1 MHRGTVVDRLPGRDH
16 GGAIRP
22 GRPVAPSQ
30 GTHASGRHRLGRQ
43 PVEAIAGRRRT
54 RGRLERRAGRDFFRG
69 PRLTTPEESVAAPA
83 QPEAGDERELRARD
97 QFFLSSFW
105 FAYNFHW
112 GALLAI
118 VLPSQI
124 TAIVGDARKE
134 LFNGLIPAIGAALS
148 LVVTPLAGAISD
160 RSTSR
165 FGRRRPFILAGTLVN
180 LAFLLVMAGF
190 THGRSIWLFLICYL
204 GVQLGSNWSG
214 GPYAGLI
221 PDVAPPRQR
230 GTASGWLALM
240 TALGTLA
247 GAITAGQ
254 LVRGES
260 FGPIYGAIVIVVLV
274 FLALTVLGVRE
285 RAHRRTEPLDLGAL
299 ARNFIPRGVAYRNF
313 YLVLFTRALV
323 TMGIYSIFTFFQ
335 FFLKDILHASNPAE
349 QTSYLIAIIIG
360 TGVPTSLLGG
370 VLSDRHGRK
379 PLVYLSGGLMALASI
394 VFIGVAFAPSLPFT
408 FAVGAL
414 FGVGYG
420 AYQAVDWALAIDV
433 LPRGEAAAKDMGIWH
448 ASLVLPQVLAPAI
461 TGFTLTV
468 LKPSGLLLGYTVVY
482 VMTAVWFVL
491 GTVFVR
497 AIRGV
502 R

>member
-1 MHRGTVVDRLPGRDH
+1 MTISEPAPPTTVQEPPDHRRD
-16 GGAIRP
+16 
-22 GRPVAPSQ
+22 
-30 GTHASGRHRLGRQ
+30 
-43 PVEAIAGRRRT
+43 
-54 RGRLERRAGRDFFRG
+54 
-69 PRLTTPEESVAAPA
+69 
-83 QPEAGDERELRARD
+83 LRASD

-105 FAYNFHW
+105 FAYNFQW

-124 TAIVGDARKE
+124 TAIVGDQHKE
-134 LFNGLIPAIGAALS
+134 LFNGLIPPLGAALS

-160 RSTSR
+160 RSASR
-165 FGRRRPFILAGTLVN
+165 FGRRRPFMLVGTVVN

-190 THGRSIWLFLICYL
+190 TRGGNVWLFLLCYL
-204 GVQLGSNWSG
+204 GVQLGNNWSG

-230 GTASGWLALM
+230 GAASGWLALM

-247 GAITAGQ
+247 GAVIAGQ
-254 LVRGES
+254 LTRGER
-260 FGPIYGAIVIVVLV
+260 FGTVYLTIVIVALV
-274 FLALTVLGVRE
+274 FLVLTLIGVRE
-285 RAHRRTEPLDLGAL
+285 RPSHRKETFDLASFW
-299 ARNFIPRGVAYRNF
+299 RNFLPHGATYRNF
-313 YLVLFTRALV
+313 YLVLLTRGLV

-335 FFLKDILHASNPAE
+335 FFLKDILHVADPPT
-349 QTSYLIAIIIG
+349 QTSYLIAIIIAA
-360 TGVPTSLLGG
+360 GVPTGMIGG
-370 VLSDRHGRK
+370 MLSDRYGRK
-379 PLVYLSGGLMALASI
+379 PFVYLSGGLMALASI
-394 VFIGVAFAPSLPFT
+394 IFIGVAFFPSLPFT

-414 FGVGYG
+414 FGLGYG

-433 LPRGEAAAKDMGIWH
+433 LPKGDGSAKDMGIWH
-448 ASLVLPQVLAPAI
+448 VSLVLPQVLAPAI
-461 TGFTLTV
+461 TGLTLTA
-468 LKPSGLLLGYTVVY
+468 LKPVGLLFGYTVVF